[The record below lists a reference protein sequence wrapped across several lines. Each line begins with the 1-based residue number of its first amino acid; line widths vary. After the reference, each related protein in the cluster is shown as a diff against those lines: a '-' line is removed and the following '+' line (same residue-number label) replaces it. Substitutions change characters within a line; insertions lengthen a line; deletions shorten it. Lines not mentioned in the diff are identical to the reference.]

1 MASLQK
7 PLSRR
12 SALLP
17 WLVLAA
23 AIGLTVA
30 AWWLAQREVTRTA
43 QARFDRLTER
53 VQNSLLRRF
62 DTAALLLHGA
72 AAFPEASDRVSAA
85 DWSLYLRKIST
96 ELGSG
101 VVGLGYVERVARSD
115 ADALEARLQAEGETG
130 FKVERGGNGDWLY
143 VVLGIEPREH
153 NTDVLGLDI
162 ASGVTRRTA
171 AETAAKENSLILT
184 RRIRINYDHREV
196 PGFLLFL
203 PVYEKGADLSGPE
216 KRMEGVR
223 GWVYAAIRIDQLMTG
238 VVDRA
243 ADKIDFAVFEGG
255 DAAQGNLL
263 YAPAGSGSRSGSD
276 PAMRSEHSMEIYGRL
291 WTIAMTPRPDFVH
304 SGVSSV
310 PPWVLGVGLGFSLLV
325 TLLTWMLVNS
335 RTRALKLAGDMTTD
349 LRRLALVAS
358 HTGSGVIITD
368 PEWRVVW
375 INQGFTRLF
384 GYTLDEIKGRGP
396 GSFMTGPDTDRG
408 TVKTMETEA
417 RARRRFLGEILFYT
431 RDGRK
436 VWIELEIQPV
446 VREDGE
452 LEGFMGLQLDI
463 TERKRQAE
471 QMREAMEAA
480 EKANQ
485 AKSQFLAMMSHEI
498 RTPMNGVIGMTSLLL
513 DSPLTPA
520 QHEYAEIIRQSGESL
535 LTLINDILDFS
546 KIESGRLELERAN
559 FNVRECV
566 ESALDLL
573 ATRASQKNLD
583 LLLDCPEEI
592 PAEVRGDVT
601 RLRQIIVNLVGNAI
615 KFTERG
621 EIEVDVRIKT
631 ADETGTELQ
640 FSVRDT
646 GIGIPA
652 EAQGRLFAA
661 FAQVDASTTRKYGG
675 TGLGLAVS
683 RRLAELMGGRMWVES
698 VPGQGSTFHF
708 TIRVEPA
715 VRSSRSPLPT
725 PRPRLDSLNVL
736 VVDDNATNRRLVCE
750 LLIRWGLRPVAA
762 ESGEAALRLLEEGRA
777 FDCAILDRI
786 MPGMDGIMLARA
798 IRRLPARAQM
808 PLLMLTSVRDNSL
821 AAEPELFTAT
831 LTKPAKPAQLF
842 RELARM
848 LGAPEAVP
856 AAPLAAPAQA
866 AVEQRH
872 ERILLAEDNSVNQK
886 VALHMLARLGYRADL
901 AANGLEAVAAVQRQT
916 YDIILMDVQM
926 PEMDGLQA
934 TRQIRSRL
942 APGNPG
948 PWIIALTANAMQGD
962 REVCL
967 AHGMDDYL
975 SKPLKPGELAA
986 ALARAPLGRQQG

>member
-513 DSPLTPA
+513 DTPLNPDQRESA
-520 QHEYAEIIRQSGESL
+520 QIIRQSGESL
-535 LTLINDILDFS
+535 LTIINDILDFS
-546 KIESGRLELERAN
+546 KIESGRLDLEHTEFA
-559 FNVRECV
+559 VADCV
-566 ESALDLL
+566 EGAVDLL
-573 ATRASQKNLD
+573 ATPAANKKIELLYEVADD
-583 LLLDCPEEI
+583 L
-592 PAEVRGDVT
+592 PAMVVGDAV
-601 RLRQIIVNLVGNAI
+601 RLRQVLVNLLGNAV
-615 KFTERG
+615 KFTQEG
-621 EIEVDVRIKT
+621 EVTVTVGVAGRRDAKV
-631 ADETGTELQ
+631 ELLFQ
-640 FSVRDT
+640 VRDT
-646 GIGIPA
+646 GIGISA
-652 EAQGRLFAA
+652 EGMERLFKP
-661 FAQVDASTTRKYGG
+661 FSQVDASMTRKFGG
-675 TGLGLAVS
+675 TGLGLVIS
-683 RRLAELMGGRMWVES
+683 RRLVELMGGSITARSEL
-698 VPGQGSTFHF
+698 GRGSTFGF
-708 TIRVEPA
+708 TLNLPVVADGAAVPPGAPGSLTGRRILIVEANETARRILVGRMTHWGVIPA
-715 VRSSRSPLPT
+715 EAGSSARAL
-725 PRPRLDSLNVL
+725 
-736 VVDDNATNRRLVCE
+736 E
-750 LLIRWGLRPVAA
+750 LLGGAEDYDAA
-762 ESGEAALRLLEEGRA
+762 IIDLRLPGTDGRA
-777 FDCAILDRI
+777 LALAI
-786 MPGMDGIMLARA
+786 
-798 IRRLPARAQM
+798 
-808 PLLMLTSVRDNSL
+808 
-821 AAEPELFTAT
+821 
-831 LTKPAKPAQLF
+831 
-842 RELARM
+842 RELAARGS
-848 LGAPEAVP
+848 LPLILLSPPGQRDNADGLFDTVLAKPVKPTQLFDAFVEIFWPSRGAAATAPVKPTPPPPSEEEPVRVLFSEADPEKRRILSEQFDRLKARADAVGSESELLDGAKHRAPGVIFIGLTAAAGGEFETARRIRAALPP
-856 AAPLAAPAQA
+856 AADVWLVACTG
-866 AVEQRH
+866 
-872 ERILLAEDNSVNQK
+872 DNS
-886 VALHMLARLGYRADL
+886 ALNR
-901 AANGLEAVAAVQRQT
+901 EA
-916 YDIILMDVQM
+916 
-926 PEMDGLQA
+926 G
-934 TRQIRSRL
+934 
-942 APGNPG
+942 
-948 PWIIALTANAMQGD
+948 
-962 REVCL
+962 RE
-967 AHGMDDYL
+967 AGINDYL
-975 SKPLKPGELAA
+975 VLPFTEEQLSAVLQRAKWRLPG
-986 ALARAPLGRQQG
+986 